1 MDWKEDWKIGERYRL
16 KPDGFMKSH
25 VYRLID
31 VTEKGL
37 FLFKP
42 CEFDDEIA
50 KKRDELRDLI
60 IKRDTFVEYF
70 GKKVEANE

>member
-1 MDWKEDWKIGERYRL
+1 MDWKVDMDWKIGERYRL

-31 VTEKGL
+31 VTEKGV

-42 CEFDDEIA
+42 CEPGKCVSYRQHEVMELLA
-50 KKRDELRDLI
+50 KGA
-60 IKRDTFVEYF
+60 IK
-70 GKKVEANE
+70 KA